1 MAAPTHTKGLRAVAL
16 FEASKGA
23 VLLAAGCGLLAL
35 LGRDAEHFASQ
46 VIHRFHLNPA
56 NRYPRIFLEVARNV
70 NNSQLV
76 LLAIGAA
83 LYATVR
89 FVEAYGLWHGRR
101 WAEWVAAVSGAIY
114 VPIEIYELAVKVT
127 WLRAG
132 ALILNLAIVGYMV
145 WLLTERRRLAHAA
158 ARDSAADT

>member
-1 MAAPTHTKGLRAVAL
+1 MAAPSHTKGLRAVAV
-16 FEASKGA
+16 FEASKG
-23 VLLAAGCGLLAL
+23 LIILAAGCGLLAL

-46 VIHRFHLNPA
+46 VIHRFHFNPA
-56 NRYPRIFLEVARNV
+56 NRYPQIFLEVARNV
-70 NNSQLV
+70 NNTHLV

-89 FVEAYGLWHGRR
+89 FVEAYGLWYARR

-114 VPIEIYELAVKVT
+114 IPIEIYEIFVRVT
-127 WLRAG
+127 WLRLSLLG
-132 ALILNLAIVGYMV
+132 LNLLIVGYMI

-158 ARDSAADT
+158 GGSIAGT